1 MDRKTL
7 EECLKIYPDIDKEIK
22 QTEKEIERLK
32 NVILDYQTIDRN
44 KFPEIEHIVEGV
56 IDAANS
62 AVQYHTERL
71 RMLHEADY
79 KIRKV
84 FAELPLEERK
94 IIALRFWNNSYFP
107 TKWRDVASALK
118 YDRCTVERKYKKII
132 ERVLAS

>member
-1 MDRKTL
+1 
-7 EECLKIYPDIDKEIK
+7 
-22 QTEKEIERLK
+22 
-32 NVILDYQTIDRN
+32 
-44 KFPEIEHIVEGV
+44 
-56 IDAANS
+56 
-62 AVQYHTERL
+62 
-71 RMLHEADY
+71 MLHEADY